1 MICVNCGVSEGHGDC
16 PRCNRMI
23 AQQNRRK
30 RESESPTDL
39 EVSQRR
45 EKMWRDECTR
55 IVTALA
61 DLAGLPRDPCPG
73 WQPCIEKIK
82 AMLSNT
88 AHDGRR
94 TKED

>member
-1 MICVNCGVSEGHGDC
+1 MKVEDMKLHKSVAPRSEDKGAAFPCRARSDC
-16 PRCNRMI
+16 
-23 AQQNRRK
+23 
-30 RESESPTDL
+30 SPTDL

-45 EKMWRDECTR
+45 EKMWRDECTH
-55 IVTALA
+55 IVNALA
-61 DLAGLPRDPCPG
+61 DLAGLPRDPSPG